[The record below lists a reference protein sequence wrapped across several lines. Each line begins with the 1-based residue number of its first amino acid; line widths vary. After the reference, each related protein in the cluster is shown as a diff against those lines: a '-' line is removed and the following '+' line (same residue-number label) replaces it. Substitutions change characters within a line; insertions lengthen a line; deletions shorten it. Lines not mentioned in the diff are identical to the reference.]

1 MAIGTPVSIGT
12 VQNKT
17 VEGTTT
23 LTTTAAV
30 PAGALIVVHV
40 AFDADGVL
48 ESVIDLTNGVGYAN
62 AIGVAGGTTA
72 AFPEAQIYY
81 FENSA
86 ALSSGTAISL
96 SWPNST
102 PTAKAVSAF
111 YVEGIATTGA
121 LDQTGTATGSST
133 TPSVTTAGATSQ
145 ADEITIGLVASEG
158 PSGDTFTQDASPAYG
173 DIPVR
178 VGTSGGSAVANI
190 TLAGGYFIETATGTK
205 TYNPTLGTSRDYA
218 AVIAPFKAAPSGTP
232 VSRAVADVVEAGV
245 GLAAA
250 RADALDVFGLI
261 VAGTSKSL
269 EAGAAIAASLARGA
283 EALLGAAAG
292 RQNLAEARAGPA
304 MARGSAIMAAGSL
317 SRAPAG
323 AWESLAFLRAG
334 RQPTTVGGSFG
345 SDAFGG
351 QAFGGASL
359 TDTGTPGAFEAI
371 ISVASGRSVAG
382 EAGAIFAATRTALFA
397 AAGAISATRGA
408 AWTARLGL
416 YAMRGSAYA
425 AGQGVRLSASEV
437 FEALLSLAM
446 ARPGALYASGPIMAA
461 AAAAWESRLMRVSAG
476 QPPFEARTG
485 LSASAQAAFAASGLI
500 ASGAGSALEALL
512 SIAASRAVAATLLGG
527 LLTGLA
533 DAAEALAR
541 ISTGALS
548 GVEATSLLGGTQRQA
563 LLEAL
568 AGLARSMTAALES
581 GGDPV
586 ALAAYRQVALE
597 SVQGAGGALTAS
609 HEALVSLLMARGAA
623 AAAAAGAQA
632 QVLAALEATYR
643 ALAAAGVA
651 AEVVGGATRTAAVAA
666 EALAAKLSSAQAVA
680 DLLARIG
687 AARPAQADGL
697 SAVVRALLGEGEHL
711 VGLWRPAL
719 VAAEGAVGVA
729 QGASSSMAPTAVLS
743 AAAAIWIESAGI
755 LGVAGSASAEGT
767 QALIALSG
775 ETVEALAGARQAVG
789 SAAEAMSRIAV
800 QGALAVVI
808 DGVLYRATV
817 ISESMPL
824 GGGAVLVGDGA
835 ADVVF
840 IRARLDGLSA
850 VLIRPDGQS

>member
-12 VQNKT
+12 VQDKT
-17 VEGTTT
+17 AAATTV
-23 LTTTAAV
+23 LTTTTAV
-30 PAGALIVVHV
+30 PAGALIVVGIAYDGDGTVGSV
-40 AFDADGVL
+40 ADSASNSFSVNWGRSTGTGAADIAVYM
-48 ESVIDLTNGVGYAN
+48 SAAYN
-62 AIGVAGGTTA
+62 AT
-72 AFPEAQIYY
+72 
-81 FENSA
+81 
-86 ALSSGTAISL
+86 ALSSGSSITV
-96 SWPNST
+96 SWSAQPA
-102 PTAKAVSAF
+102 AKAISAF
-111 YVEGIATTGA
+111 YVTGIATSA
-121 LDQTGTATGSST
+121 AVDESGTATGTSG
-133 TPSVTTAGATSQ
+133 TPSVSTNGATTQ

-178 VGTSGGSAVANI
+178 VGTSGAGANSNV
-190 TLAGGYFIETATGTK
+190 TLAGGYFIESAAGTK
-205 TYNPTLGTSRDYA
+205 TYNPTITSRDWA
-218 AVIAPFKAAPSGTP
+218 AVVRTFKAAPSGTP